1 MVRILC
7 AVSVI
12 VLLSNGFCEAFSGDS
27 EKFWP
32 SKRLV
37 ILDRTV
43 DGFKSPGYYMLPEDK
58 TTFSVSRAIWLK
70 QFDISK
76 IFVYDPTKEVPID
89 HVRVNFK
96 IVQLLK
102 TDPTRQRE
110 IFSGNTALSSTHEA
124 NVQLNILLKPDFDY
138 EIRIEMPENLQLMY
152 TNFLEIREFK
162 INKWFGRSIY
172 VNFYQHNSGE
182 KPPVIEDD
190 KRKKSQG
197 IVNRIYL
204 RNPWF

>member
-7 AVSVI
+7 AVSLI
-12 VLLSNGFCEAFSGDS
+12 VLLSNGFSEAFSGDFN
-27 EKFWP
+27 KLWP
-32 SKRLV
+32 LKRIV
-37 ILDRTV
+37 VLDRTV
-43 DGFKSPGYYMLPEDK
+43 VGFKSPGYYIQPVDK
-58 TTFSVSRAIWLK
+58 TTFSVSRAIRLK

-76 IFVYDPTKEVPID
+76 IFVYDPTKEVEID

-102 TDPTRQRE
+102 IDPTRTRD
-110 IFSGNTALSSTHEA
+110 IFSGNTVLSSTHEA
-124 NVQLNILLKPDFDY
+124 NVPLNIQLKPDFDY

-152 TNFLEIREFK
+152 TDFLEIREFK
-162 INKWFGRSIY
+162 IKKWFGRSIY

-190 KRKKSQG
+190 KRKNSHG
-197 IVNRIYL
+197 IVNRIHL
-204 RNPWF
+204 QNPWF